1 MGTFCQQS
9 LDDMDVHFMAVPAN
23 RIIAIDVSMTIYE
36 VIHIAAI
43 PFALHNHIL
52 KIESSRFGK

>member
-1 MGTFCQQS
+1 MN
-9 LDDMDVHFMAVPAN
+9 VHFMAVPAN
-23 RIIAIDVSMTIYE
+23 RIIAVDVSMTIYE
-36 VIHIAAI
+36 VIHIAAK